1 MIEKMIGA
9 AIFEHTINRA
19 LRFDPQATEKLAPL
33 EGKRIGVQLDFVP
46 RLWVFRI
53 HRQRLVFDEADA
65 APADVRLHGSLG
77 GFLRIFRVAQ
87 SAPSEDEKLHIDG
100 DLHTAQQFQRVM
112 ADLSPDFRAVLVARF
127 GNRIGGVLSEALQ
140 LLQRQGEAARA
151 TIEARIRAVLGGE
164 DGVVL
169 VRESFAAHKSRL
181 ARLRMRLERLE
192 ERLNAL
198 ETP

>member
-19 LRFDPQATEKLAPL
+19 LRLDPQAAEKLAPL
-33 EGKRIGVQLDFVP
+33 EGRRIGVQLDFVP
-46 RLWVFRI
+46 RPWLFRI
-53 HRQRLVFDEADA
+53 HRRRLVLDEADA
-65 APADVRLHGSLG
+65 APADVRLRGSLG
-77 GFLRIFRVAQ
+77 GFLRIFRAAAA
-87 SAPSEDEKLHIDG
+87 APDEDDKLHIDG

-112 ADLSPDFRAVLVARF
+112 AALSPDFRAVLVARF
-127 GNRIGGVLSEALQ
+127 GKRIGGVLADALQ

-151 TIEARIRAVLGGE
+151 TIEARIRAVLGGA

-169 VRESFAAHKSRL
+169 ARESFTAHKSRL
-181 ARLRMRLERLE
+181 ARLRTRLERLE

-198 ETP
+198 EAP